1 MKGFTGFYSNA
12 NLLSGYEY
20 YMNLLAAQCSN
31 DVYSKE
37 NYLLSEHLGL
47 GAEYMDSVGLEG
59 ERLFLS
65 LYGCVTNAD
74 KIKEEL
80 DFAGQSYP
88 TKNLYKTLLCGFAE
102 WGTSLFPKLEG
113 AFSFILFDERNSC
126 LYLVRD
132 GFGCKPLFY
141 SEINGQFLFGTKLR
155 FLLNN
160 PNLKCS
166 VSKMGLNEIFSLGP
180 SHTPGAAV
188 YDMTKEVRPGFYIKC
203 DKFGMSSKRFYKL
216 RTRPHMDSEEETVQ
230 KNLELLKKAVQK
242 NIHLTSKSY
251 LEFSC
256 IQPDFAI
263 NPSTDTGKN
272 SAIITNSDKITD
284 SAQSTAIGSLLSGGI
299 DSSIVTKLLKD
310 EMGDT
315 ELKTYSFEFTDN
327 DKFYQ
332 QNDFQPSLD
341 HPYVEEMVHSL
352 NSHHTTLTCNSK
364 DLFDSLTL
372 SVKAHDL
379 PAMADVDS
387 SLIYFMNRL
396 KGNVSGVFAGECADE
411 IYGGYP
417 WFHRENLMYADTFPW
432 MTQKETRKLLLKDDF
447 LEFLEMDDYI
457 RNAYHKTVE
466 EITFLPDEEPLEKTL
481 RRNEYLSIT
490 WFMQTLLNRMER
502 ASAVSGVEAYC
513 PFADRELLEYAYN
526 IPFRIKSSQCTPK
539 NILRKSCNG
548 LLPETILTRKKS
560 PFPKTYHPDFEE
572 RLKTAIRERMYDYT
586 SPLHSFL
593 DVKKVEAYLSKPL
606 SYHTPWYGQLMA
618 GPQLLSYLLQVDEWV
633 CANRV
638 TLLFS

>member
-20 YMNLLAAQCSN
+20 YMNILAAQCSN
-31 DVYSKE
+31 DDDSNE
-37 NYLLSEHLGL
+37 NCLLSDHLAL
-47 GAEYMDSVGLEG
+47 GAEYMDSIGSEG
-59 ERLFLS
+59 ERLFLA
-65 LYGCVTNAD
+65 LYGSVTNANI
-74 KIKEEL
+74 IKKEL
-80 DFAGQSYP
+80 DLSGQSYP

-113 AFSFILFDERNSC
+113 SFSFVLFDERNSC

-141 SEINGQFLFGTKLR
+141 SEINGQFLFGTRLR

-166 VSKMGLNEIFSLGP
+166 VSKAGFNEIFSLGP

-203 DKFGMSSKRFYKL
+203 DKLGMISKRFYKL
-216 RTRPHMDSEEETVQ
+216 RTLVHMDSEEETIQ
-230 KNLELLKKAVQK
+230 RNLELLKKAVQK
-242 NIHLTSKSY
+242 NVYLTSKTY
-251 LEFSC
+251 REFAE
-256 IQPDFAI
+256 IRKPAI
-263 NPSTDTGKN
+263 K
-272 SAIITNSDKITD
+272 
-284 SAQSTAIGSLLSGGI
+284 IGSLLSGGI
-299 DSSIVTKLLKD
+299 DSSIVTRLLKE

-315 ELKTYSFEFTDN
+315 KLFTYSFEFTDN

-341 HPYVEEMVHSL
+341 HPYVEEMVHNL
-352 NSHHTTLTCNSK
+352 NTQHTTLTCNSK
-364 DLFDSLTL
+364 ELFDSLTL

-396 KGNVSGVFAGECADE
+396 KENVSGVFAGECADE

-432 MTQKETRKLLLKDDF
+432 MIQKETRKLLLKDDF

-466 EITFLPDEEPLEKTL
+466 EITFLPDEDPLEKTL

-502 ASAVSGVEAYC
+502 ASAVSGVETYC
-513 PFADRELLEYAYN
+513 PFADRELIEYAYN
-526 IPFRIKSSQCTPK
+526 TPFRIKSSQCTPK
-539 NILRKSCNG
+539 NILRKSCKG

-560 PFPKTYHPDFEE
+560 PFPKTYHPDFED
-572 RLKTAIRERMYDYT
+572 RLKNAIRERMYDYT

-593 DVKKVEAYLSKPL
+593 DENKVEAYLSKPL

-618 GPQLLSYLLQVDEWV
+618 GPQLLSYLLQVDEWI
-633 CANRV
+633 CENRV